1 VISFVMDDPEISPL
15 DLGTQLD
22 AEGIAVRTGHHCCQ
36 PLMDRFKVAAT
47 VRASFAL
54 YNTVEDVDALVAALK
69 KIRAEAGAKS
79 VAVPQRGAEV
89 QFAKASAPTPAA
101 AADELADVFEM
112 LGDRD
117 ARNEYVLDLAGKL
130 PHQFEALKRLTS
142 RVPGCM
148 SEVYLVNRPVAGADG
163 VIEFAADANADIV
176 RGLIAILQKLFS
188 GQRASEV
195 LAFDVEAFFRRIELD
210 QFITTQRRNG
220 LAGMVQRIKSFAAG
234 VAGQT
239 QDVSR

>member
-1 VISFVMDDPEISPL
+1 
-15 DLGTQLD
+15 
-22 AEGIAVRTGHHCCQ
+22 
-36 PLMDRFKVAAT
+36 
-47 VRASFAL
+47 
-54 YNTVEDVDALVAALK
+54 
-69 KIRAEAGAKS
+69 
-79 VAVPQRGAEV
+79 V

-130 PHQFEALKRLTS
+130 PNQFDALKRLTS

-148 SEVYLVNRPVAGADG
+148 SEVYLVNRPAPGAGG

-220 LAGMVQRIKSFAAG
+220 LAGMVQRIKSFAADA
-234 VAGQT
+234 AGRP
-239 QDVSR
+239 VSR